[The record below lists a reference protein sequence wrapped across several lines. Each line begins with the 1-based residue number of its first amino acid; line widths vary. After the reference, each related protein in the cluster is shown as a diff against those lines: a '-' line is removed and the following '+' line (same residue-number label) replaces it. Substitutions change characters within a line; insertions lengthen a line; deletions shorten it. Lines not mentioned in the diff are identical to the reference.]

1 MDKEEPN
8 FNTWG
13 EISDSELVLEAP
25 KREQN
30 TKNNKE
36 KRRFAQLDGGRRR
49 RELKINVTVQKKKKN
64 RPQFS
69 MVYTLIDYRNDTI
82 KCSKLCIETTRQR
95 FVVPLEFWTFYDAI
109 SLVYKSVDHGKLW
122 SIC

>member
-13 EISDSELVLEAP
+13 EISDSELVLEAA

-36 KRRFAQLDGGRRR
+36 KRCFAQL
-49 RELKINVTVQKKKKN
+49 EE
-64 RPQFS
+64 
-69 MVYTLIDYRNDTI
+69 DYVAGKPEANQLAIYKRARGFERLTI
-82 KCSKLCIETTRQR
+82 EN
-95 FVVPLEFWTFYDAI
+95 
-109 SLVYKSVDHGKLW
+109 KS
-122 SIC
+122 S